1 MVKKQLNVA
10 VIIQARMT
18 STRLPGKVML
28 PLPYGS
34 RTPALEQM
42 IKRIKRCRSV
52 EQIIIATTTNKDD
65 DVICRLS
72 RKLNVK
78 CFRGSEENVLS
89 RYYFAAKKN
98 GADIILRLTS
108 DCPFIDPGV
117 IDKTIRLHIKDNNDY
132 SSCGPY
138 PIGMSV
144 EIMSFDTLKESFFNA
159 TKEEETEHVTPYV
172 YWSHPEKF
180 KIGMLKVPKSLKR
193 QDIRVTLDTPQ
204 DYALIC
210 LVFDE
215 LYKKKRYFSVSD
227 IVRLFNEKPYLLL
240 VNKNVVQKK
249 IFKNI
254 KDELKEAVRVL
265 DIQDMKRARDL
276 LAGKIK
282 KGLK

>member
-1 MVKKQLNVA
+1 
-10 VIIQARMT
+10 MT

-42 IKRIKRCRSV
+42 IKRIKKCRLV
-52 EQIIIATTTNKDD
+52 DQIIIATTTNKDD

-72 RKLNVK
+72 RKLNVGY
-78 CFRGSEENVLS
+78 FRGSEENVLS

-98 GADIILRLTS
+98 GADVVLRLTS
-108 DCPFIDPGV
+108 DCPLIDPGI
-117 IDKTIRLHIKDNNDY
+117 IDKTIQMHIKDKNDY

-138 PIGMSV
+138 PVGMSV
-144 EIMSFDTLKESFFNA
+144 EIMSFDTLKETFLNA
-159 TKEEETEHVTPYV
+159 KKEEEKEHVTPYI

-180 KIGMLKVPKSLKR
+180 KIGILKVPKILKR
-193 QDIRVTLDTPQ
+193 HDIRVTLDTPA

-227 IVRLFNEKPYLLL
+227 IVCLFNEKPYLLL
-240 VNKNVVQKK
+240 VNKNIVQKK

-254 KDELKEAVRVL
+254 TDELKEAIRVL
-265 DIQDMKRARDL
+265 DMQDLKRARDL
-276 LAGKIK
+276 LAGKMK
-282 KGLK
+282 KGFK